1 MSVTFTQRQGDGN
14 DGNRNEAC
22 ELASV
27 VKCYERLIKL
37 LLLMTLRVGIFPFF
51 SICRCFDSSAALKC
65 R

>member
-1 MSVTFTQRQGDGN
+1 MMSVTFTQRQGDGN

-37 LLLMTLRVGIFPFF
+37 LLLMTFF
-51 SICRCFDSSAALKC
+51 LFSAFVAVLTAAQ